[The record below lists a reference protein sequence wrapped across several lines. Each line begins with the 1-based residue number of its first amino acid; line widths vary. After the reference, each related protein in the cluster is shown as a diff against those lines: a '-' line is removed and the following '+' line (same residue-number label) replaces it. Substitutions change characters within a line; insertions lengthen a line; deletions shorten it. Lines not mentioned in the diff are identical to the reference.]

1 MHSDEGATTATPM
14 LDWLIHVARSA
25 RLLIGVAI
33 VGAASGYGVSLL
45 LPPVYTART
54 SILPPQQQSAAASA
68 LAALGG
74 LSALAGQGLGVKTPA
89 DQYLSLMQS
98 FRVADRIIDAFD
110 LTSVYDARSRQDARA
125 ELERR
130 TRLSTER
137 KDTLIAIE
145 VEDLDP
151 ARAAAIANRY
161 VEELR
166 TVASQLALT
175 EAQQRR
181 IFFEKEL
188 QTTKR
193 RLAEAQMALQ
203 ASGYN
208 PGALQAEPRA
218 AAESYGRLKAELTQ
232 AEVQLQALRR
242 NFADGVPEVQRQTAI
257 VEAMRAQLL
266 KIEAPRPISGSADYI
281 GRLREYKYQ
290 EALFE
295 IFARQYETARLDES
309 REGTLIQV
317 VDVASPPEVR
327 SRPKRKLIA
336 AGSSVGLV
344 LIVLIGLTVQMAW
357 RRAMDDPNLAEK
369 LRSLRSVDRRAVKG
383 PSAQTPDS
391 AD

>member
-1 MHSDEGATTATPM
+1 
-14 LDWLIHVARSA
+14 
-25 RLLIGVAI
+25 
-33 VGAASGYGVSLL
+33 
-45 LPPVYTART
+45 
-54 SILPPQQQSAAASA
+54 
-68 LAALGG
+68 
-74 LSALAGQGLGVKTPA
+74 
-89 DQYLSLMQS
+89 
-98 FRVADRIIDAFD
+98 
-110 LTSVYDARSRQDARA
+110 
-125 ELERR
+125 
-130 TRLSTER
+130 
-137 KDTLIAIE
+137 
-145 VEDLDP
+145 
-151 ARAAAIANRY
+151 
-161 VEELR
+161 
-166 TVASQLALT
+166 
-175 EAQQRR
+175 
-181 IFFEKEL
+181 
-188 QTTKR
+188 
-193 RLAEAQMALQ
+193 MALQ

>member
-1 MHSDEGATTATPM
+1 M
-14 LDWLIHVARSA
+14 LDWLIHVAR
-25 RLLIGVAI
+25 RRWLLLGVALLG
-33 VGAASGYGVSLL
+33 GAVGYGISWL
-45 LPPVYTART
+45 LPPVYTARA
-54 SILPPQQQSAAASA
+54 SILPPQQQSVAANA

-110 LTSVYDARSRQDARA
+110 LVKVYDARSRQDARM

-130 TRLSTER
+130 TRLGTER
-137 KDTLIAIE
+137 KDTLITIE
-145 VEDLDP
+145 VEDSDP
-151 ARAAAIANRY
+151 VRAAAVANRY

-166 TVASQLALT
+166 LVASQLALT

-181 IFFEKEL
+181 VFFEKEL
-188 QTTKR
+188 QTTKQ
-193 RLAEAQMALQ
+193 RLAEAQKALQ

-218 AAESYGRLKAELTQ
+218 AAETYGRLKAEMTQ

-242 NFADGVPEVQRQTAI
+242 NFADGVPEVQRQMAI
-257 VEAMRAQLL
+257 VEAMRSQLSRL
-266 KIEAPRPISGSADYI
+266 EAPRPVSGSADYI

-309 REGTLIQV
+309 REGTLVQV
-317 VDVASPPEVR
+317 VDAATPPELR

-336 AGSSVGLV
+336 IGSAVGAV
-344 LIVLIGLTVQMAW
+344 LAVLIGLTAQLAW
-357 RRAMDDPNLAEK
+357 RRAMDDPRLAPK
-369 LRSLRSVDRRAVKG
+369 LRALQPARRRATGAVSS
-383 PSAQTPDS
+383 P
-391 AD
+391 